1 LREQLKILN
10 EGRRI
15 SNERPKKS
23 ENAQTGV
30 PQSIE
35 KKGENYQN

>member
-1 LREQLKILN
+1 MIKKVAKILN
-10 EGRRI
+10 IGGGR

-23 ENAQTGV
+23 ENTQPDR

-35 KKGENYQN
+35 KRG